1 MVVAEWFINLLGV
14 YTGIGLL
21 FAIAFLTVGISQVD
35 PDSKGSGVGFRLII
49 LPGVAALDRKSTRL
63 NSSHQIISY
72 AVFCL
77 KKKKNKKRQMKV
89 LSARMQWMVAGV
101 ILN

>member
-35 PDSKGSGVGFRLII
+35 PDSKGSGMGFRLII
-49 LPGVAALDRKSTRL
+49 LPGVAALWPVLFTRW
-63 NSSHQIISY
+63 
-72 AVFCL
+72 VG
-77 KKKKNKKRQMKV
+77 KGRV
-89 LSARMQWMVAGV
+89 P
-101 ILN
+101 

>member
-21 FAIAFLTVGISQVD
+21 FAIVFLTVGISQVD

-49 LPGVAALDRKSTRL
+49 LPGVAALWPVLFTRW
-63 NSSHQIISY
+63 
-72 AVFCL
+72 VG
-77 KKKKNKKRQMKV
+77 KGRV
-89 LSARMQWMVAGV
+89 P
-101 ILN
+101 

>member
-14 YTGIGLL
+14 YSGIGLL

-49 LPGVAALDRKSTRL
+49 LPGVAALWPVLFTRW
-63 NSSHQIISY
+63 
-72 AVFCL
+72 VG
-77 KKKKNKKRQMKV
+77 KGRV
-89 LSARMQWMVAGV
+89 P
-101 ILN
+101 

>member
-35 PDSKGSGVGFRLII
+35 PDSKGSGIGFRLII
-49 LPGVAALDRKSTRL
+49 LPGVAALWPVLFTRW
-63 NSSHQIISY
+63 
-72 AVFCL
+72 VG
-77 KKKKNKKRQMKV
+77 KGRV
-89 LSARMQWMVAGV
+89 P
-101 ILN
+101 

>member
-1 MVVAEWFINLLGV
+1 MVVAGWFINLFGV

-49 LPGVAALDRKSTRL
+49 LPGVAALWPVLFTRW
-63 NSSHQIISY
+63 I
-72 AVFCL
+72 AKGRVP
-77 KKKKNKKRQMKV
+77 
-89 LSARMQWMVAGV
+89 
-101 ILN
+101 

>member
-1 MVVAEWFINLLGV
+1 MQVAEWLINLLGV

-49 LPGVAALDRKSTRL
+49 LPGVAALWPVLFTRW
-63 NSSHQIISY
+63 
-72 AVFCL
+72 VG
-77 KKKKNKKRQMKV
+77 KGRV
-89 LSARMQWMVAGV
+89 P
-101 ILN
+101 

>member
-49 LPGVAALDRKSTRL
+49 LPGVAALWPVLFTRW
-63 NSSHQIISY
+63 
-72 AVFCL
+72 VG
-77 KKKKNKKRQMKV
+77 KGRV
-89 LSARMQWMVAGV
+89 T
-101 ILN
+101 